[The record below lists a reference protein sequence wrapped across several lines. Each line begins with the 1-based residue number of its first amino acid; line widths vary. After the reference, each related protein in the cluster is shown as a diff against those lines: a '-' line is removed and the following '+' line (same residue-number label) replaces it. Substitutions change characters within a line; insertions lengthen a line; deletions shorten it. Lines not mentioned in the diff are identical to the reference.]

1 MELLGNLI
9 QEGIPTPENPVEIKH
24 KYKIFY
30 EADGE
35 IIEREVDEKELQEFL
50 GSLEPKNESSLKVKQ
65 VKEAER

>member
-1 MELLGNLI
+1 MKKERQRNWEMI
-9 QEGIPTPENPVEIKH
+9 T

-35 IIEREVDEKELQEFL
+35 IIEKEVDEKELQEFL

>member
-1 MELLGNLI
+1 MELVGDLI

-65 VKEAER
+65 VKEVER

>member
-1 MELLGNLI
+1 MELVGDLI
-9 QEGIPTPENPVEIKH
+9 QDGIPTPENPVEIKH

-50 GSLEPKNESSLKVKQ
+50 GGLEPKNESSLNVKKVKE
-65 VKEAER
+65 VER

>member
-1 MELLGNLI
+1 MI
-9 QEGIPTPENPVEIKH
+9 T

-35 IIEREVDEKELQEFL
+35 IIEKEVDEKELQEFL

>member
-1 MELLGNLI
+1 MELVGDLI

-50 GSLEPKNESSLKVKQ
+50 GGLEPKNESTLKVKQ
-65 VKEAER
+65 VKEVER